1 MLNKY
6 FDCHNKWLFGIL
18 LLSQLVLISAC
29 SNKATVPVSSRE
41 VEVSQTKAPVSSR
54 ETRARAS
61 AVEPAAVVSAP
72 GPVKLTPRARPG
84 RYYVKKGDTLY
95 SIAWKAGQDYKEI
108 ARWNGIDAPYTIY
121 PGQELLTVAPV
132 VPKSSLK
139 LQPGPIVAEDS
150 QPPVPVN
157 TDLQPK
163 PIRQDGLSPAPATK
177 PTVAKSTPPKAVTKP
192 KKAAPAPKKNI
203 SNANPSWRWP
213 TAGRL
218 VKLNQPTSKKG
229 IDIAGNLGQPV
240 KTSAAGSVVYSGSG
254 LLGYGKLI
262 IIKHNDTYL
271 SAYAHNNEL
280 LVGEGD
286 RVDVGQTIAKMGK
299 TPSGQSLLHFEIRK
313 NGKPVNP
320 LTLLPKR

>member
-1 MLNKY
+1 MLNKH
-6 FDCHNKWLFGIL
+6 FDGLDKCLPGIM
-18 LLSQLVLISAC
+18 LLSQLLIISAC

-41 VEVSQTKAPVSSR
+41 VEVTQTKATVSSR
-54 ETRARAS
+54 ETRARATAS
-61 AVEPAAVVSAP
+61 KPSTVVNAP
-72 GPVKLTPRARPG
+72 GPVTATPRARPG

-95 SIAWKAGQDYKEI
+95 SIAWKVGQDYKEI
-108 ARWNGIDAPYTIY
+108 ARWNGIDKPYTIY
-121 PGQELLTVAPV
+121 PGQEILTIAPV

-139 LQPGPIVAEDS
+139 LQPGPVVADDGK
-150 QPPVPVN
+150 PTAPAT

-163 PIRQDGLSPAPATK
+163 PIRQDGASPAPATK
-177 PTVAKSTPPKAVTKP
+177 PTVAKSTQPKAVSKP
-192 KKAAPAPKKNI
+192 KPAPATTKKNL
-203 SNANPSWRWP
+203 SNAKPSWRWP
-213 TAGRL
+213 TDGRL